1 MAMPLNRRIFL
12 VNRRV
17 QTLFERMIL
26 ENLSADFFVTVGRL
40 VVDISTAVFGLIDGL
55 NRALNRRS
63 RLNWLSD
70 Q

>member
-1 MAMPLNRRIFL
+1 MPLNRRIFL
-12 VNRRV
+12 INRRV
-17 QTLFERMIL
+17 QIVFERMIL
-26 ENLSADFFVTVGRL
+26 ETLSDFFVTVGRL